1 MFQSIMRSWGYST
14 LLASF
19 YIKVKLNNWITQSC
33 ERFRME
39 NNNKI
44 RDIAVICLEITMG
57 IIININYSF
66 YHVYMKKQGTVQRR
80 LLNDLYGH
88 LALWCQFGTLIIP
101 LITLTELEISDW
113 VNLTFLHGLRYTQSM
128 VVLIT
133 WFNISVATLIHNFS
147 TNYYLLISCYVS
159 NIVTFVV
166 PFVIRLEFAMCH
178 E

>member
-1 MFQSIMRSWGYST
+1 
-14 LLASF
+14 
-19 YIKVKLNNWITQSC
+19 
-33 ERFRME
+33 ME